1 MLPSKMI
8 PEAKN
13 QKHHTLKP
21 RTKPTAAATTP
32 PRKKVRIMSGTK
44 VELIEDEDSLCV
56 RQSTTISPSSSFQ
69 ASYSVP
75 VKVQSMFHN
84 T

>member
-1 MLPSKMI
+1 MLPSKTI

-13 QKHHTLKP
+13 RKHHALKP
-21 RTKPTAAATTP
+21 RTKLTAAATAP
-32 PRKKVRIMSGTK
+32 PRKKARITSGTE
-44 VELIEDEDSLCV
+44 VELIEDEDSPRV

-69 ASYSVP
+69 VSYPVP

-84 T
+84 I

>member
-13 QKHHTLKP
+13 QKHHALKP
-21 RTKPTAAATTP
+21 RTKLTAAATTP
-32 PRKKVRIMSGTK
+32 PRKKVRITSGTK
-44 VELIEDEDSLCV
+44 VELIEDKDSPHV

-69 ASYSVP
+69 ASYPVP